1 MKRRKPGDTKE
12 GRREEKGRTRKEKQ
26 KLNKQA
32 SKPAQD
38 TEKDEEDTVE
48 ARGRGRRARHL
59 WTRRGTEWQPSAGRR
74 GREGR

>member
-26 KLNKQA
+26 KLSKQA
-32 SKPAQD
+32 SQPAQD
-38 TEKDEEDTVE
+38 TEKEEEDTVG
-48 ARGRGRRARHL
+48 ARGRGRRARHQ

-74 GREGR
+74 GQEGR